1 MTHICLFGTSQKQA
15 KNIKIIV
22 SIEQIMLFFGLFVF
36 FLIVVHI
43 VQIFKQN

>member
-22 SIEQIMLFFGLFVF
+22 SIEQIMLFFGLFF